1 MAEWDLPRV
10 VERFHETVVTAHR
23 LPAVRVQGYANTWP
37 GFDRQTWEGYADER
51 IVLRL
56 PATPAAIDR
65 FVETTRR
72 LAWVSVDQR
81 HLIWLRARYVP
92 WRAIGT
98 EIGCDARSARRRWHH
113 ALAIIV
119 TQLNGVL
126 PRISPSKSS

>member
-1 MAEWDLPRV
+1 MTPWDLQQV
-10 VERFHETVVTAHR
+10 ADRFHEAAVTAHR

-37 GFDRQTWEGYADER
+37 NFDRQAWEGYADER

-65 FVETTRR
+65 FVETTRW
-72 LAWVSVDQR
+72 LAWLSIEQR
-81 HLIWLRARYVP
+81 QLIWLRARYVP
-92 WRAIGT
+92 WRVIGKQ
-98 EIGCDARSARRRWHH
+98 IGCDARTARRHWHH

-126 PRISPSKSS
+126 PRISGSESA